1 MTTLADSGQ
10 KAGRGGRRLLWIA
23 LVLSLTLNICFL
35 AGLAWMHVH
44 APPPPIVRMQH
55 FGESLK
61 LNPAQHQAYEQFL
74 RTLRLRG
81 RFVRESNQPLI
92 ENLWNEIAK
101 PTPDTSEI
109 AKLADQINSNREGL
123 QREASTALDTFIK
136 TLTPEQRALLA
147 EQAKAPPNE
156 PVRRFF
162 QMVVP

>member
-1 MTTLADSGQ
+1 MTTIADSGQ
-10 KAGRGGRRLLWIA
+10 KAGRGSRLLWIA
-23 LVLSLTLNICFL
+23 LALSLTLNICFL
-35 AGLAWMHVH
+35 AGLAWMHAH

-55 FGESLK
+55 FGEM
-61 LNPAQHQAYEQFL
+61 LNLNSSQKQAYEQFL

-81 RFVRESNQPLI
+81 RFVRESNRPLI
-92 ENLWNEIAK
+92 ENLWSEIAK
-101 PTPDTSEI
+101 PTPDTSEV

-123 QREASTALDTFIK
+123 QREVSTALDAFIK

-147 EQAKAPPNE
+147 AQAKAPPNE